1 MSLCKPTIRHGA
13 KYRLLKRCIPVS
25 TSSRHPATAASWR
38 NSPPILNYPVPRV
51 NAAFVKTA
59 AFGLKKIAVS
69 RWCFVSFWIVG
80 CGRCQIELVT
90 RRSLKKESTES
101 SASITRTIGRSG
113 KRAAPFRKPA
123 KCERKTIYLSERGN
137 KPIKPYKTMT
147 LRLNAAE
154 YAHLCRQA
162 EVTGLKKEPLVRQ
175 LIMGAN
181 LRPRPPDAY
190 ADLLRALSA
199 IGNNINQ
206 LAHQANA
213 RGVATRDE
221 ITEALRLVRQATRL
235 VRERL

>member
-1 MSLCKPTIRHGA
+1 
-13 KYRLLKRCIPVS
+13 
-25 TSSRHPATAASWR
+25 
-38 NSPPILNYPVPRV
+38 
-51 NAAFVKTA
+51 
-59 AFGLKKIAVS
+59 
-69 RWCFVSFWIVG
+69 
-80 CGRCQIELVT
+80 
-90 RRSLKKESTES
+90 
-101 SASITRTIGRSG
+101 
-113 KRAAPFRKPA
+113 
-123 KCERKTIYLSERGN
+123 
-137 KPIKPYKTMT
+137 MT

-154 YAHLCRQA
+154 YAHLCQQT

-190 ADLLRALSA
+190 AELLRTLSA